1 MGKTSIHVNGNY
13 VKISFS
19 DLLLWNGCT
28 PITFSLNEQRITG
41 SLMSL
46 LHASPG
52 SQKYRPMIS
61 EHDKTLRPNAGQQ
74 DLSVS
79 HADARILSRLALP
92 TSFYI
97 LPYFFKK
104 LLGWSFL

>member
-1 MGKTSIHVNGNY
+1 MQIQLADSWHHLCVVMGKTSIHVNGNY

-28 PITFSLNEQRITG
+28 PITFTLNEQRITG

-52 SQKYRPMIS
+52 SQNIAP
-61 EHDKTLRPNAGQQ
+61 
-74 DLSVS
+74 
-79 HADARILSRLALP
+79 
-92 TSFYI
+92 
-97 LPYFFKK
+97 
-104 LLGWSFL
+104 